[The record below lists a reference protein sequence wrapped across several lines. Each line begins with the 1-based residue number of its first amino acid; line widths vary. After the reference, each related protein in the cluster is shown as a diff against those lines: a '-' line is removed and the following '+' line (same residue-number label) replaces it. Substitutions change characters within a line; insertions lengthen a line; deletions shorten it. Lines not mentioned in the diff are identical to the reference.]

1 MEKKA
6 KIGWLYVI
14 AALFVAV
21 GLFFVVKKNTYLF
34 FALPVVLG
42 VLLLYIFSLDK
53 VLLLTAFTV
62 PLSIN
67 LKALEA
73 DLAIS
78 LPAEPLLIGVL
89 VLFIAK
95 MLYDGRYDKRMAR
108 HPIAIVIYIMFTWML
123 VTTITSE
130 MPVVSI
136 KFMVSRLWFIVPSFF
151 LCAILFKNPKN
162 IHWFIWLYIA
172 ALCIVCV
179 YTIIH
184 HAQFGFDGDSA
195 HWVMTPFY
203 NDHTAYGA
211 ALAIYLILALAYV
224 FLPGIKTSTRLIII
238 GVIALLSVALMLSN
252 CRAAWL
258 SVIASLAMLICVLL
272 RIKFRWI
279 ATVVVV
285 LVGLFFAFQNQ
296 IIDALEKNNQDASG
310 DLVENIQ
317 SITNISTDASNL
329 ERINRW
335 QSAFRLFN
343 DRPVF
348 GWGPGTYQFVYAPY
362 QMSKEKT
369 IISTNAGDGGNAHSE
384 YIGPLAEQ
392 GFMGTILV
400 LALVITVVYTG
411 LKAYHK
417 AKNKKAKVLALGT
430 TLAFF
435 GYFVHGFLNNFLDT
449 DKLAVPVWSCAALIA
464 VIDLYYSNQ
473 ESFGEITENQPTR
486 PQISDSSKE

>member
-1 MEKKA
+1 VEKRA
-6 KIGWLYVI
+6 KIAWLYVV
-14 AALFVAV
+14 AALFLAV
-21 GLFFVVKKNTYLF
+21 GLFLVVKKNTYLF

-73 DLAIS
+73 GLAIS
-78 LPAEPLLIGVL
+78 LPAEPLLIGIM
-89 VLFIAK
+89 VLFFAK
-95 MLYDGRYDKRMAR
+95 MLYDGKYDKRISH
-108 HPIAIVIYIMFTWML
+108 HPIAIVIYCMFAWML

-130 MPVVSI
+130 MPVVSL
-136 KFMVSRLWFIVPSFF
+136 KFILSRLWFVVPAFF
-151 LCAILFKNPKN
+151 LCAILFKKPKN

-211 ALAIYLILALAYV
+211 ALAIYLILALTYV
-224 FLPGIKTSTRLIII
+224 FLPGIKTSRRLIII
-238 GVIALLSVALMLSN
+238 GVVALLSVALVFSN

-258 SVIASLAMLICVLL
+258 SVIAALAVLICVLL
-272 RIKFRWI
+272 KIKFRWI

-285 LVGLFFAFQNQ
+285 LVGLFLAFQNQ

-310 DLVENIQ
+310 DLVENVQ

-343 DRPVF
+343 ERPVF

-384 YIGPLAEQ
+384 YFGPLAEQ
-392 GFMGTILV
+392 GIVGSILV
-400 LALVITVVYTG
+400 LILVIVTVYHG
-411 LKAYHK
+411 MKAYK
-417 AKNKKAKVLALGT
+417 RCKNRQAKTLVLGA
-430 TLAFF
+430 TLAFIS
-435 GYFVHGFLNNFLDT
+435 YFVHGLLNNFMDT
-449 DKLAVPVWSCAALIA
+449 DKLAVPVWSLAALIA
-464 VIDLYYSNQ
+464 AIDVYYA
-473 ESFGEITENQPTR
+473 
-486 PQISDSSKE
+486 DKETFDEVKE

>member
-6 KIGWLYVI
+6 KIAWLYLI

-21 GLFFVVKKNTYLF
+21 SLFLVVKKNTYFF

-62 PLSIN
+62 PLSVN
-67 LKALEA
+67 LKAMDA
-73 DLAIS
+73 GLAIS
-78 LPAEPLLIGVL
+78 LPAEPLLMGIM

-95 MLYDGRYDKRMAR
+95 MLYDGQYDRRISR
-108 HPIAIVIYIMFTWML
+108 HPIAIVVYCMFAWML

-130 MPVVSI
+130 MPVVSL
-136 KFMVSRLWFIVPSFF
+136 KFLVSRLWFVIPAFF
-151 LCAILFKNPKN
+151 LCAMLFKNPKN
-162 IHWFIWLYIA
+162 IHRFVWFYIA

-184 HAQFGFDGDSA
+184 HAQYGFDGDSA

-211 ALAIYLILALAYV
+211 ALAIYLIMALTYA
-224 FLPGIKTSTRLIII
+224 FLPNIKRGRKLLIICVVI
-238 GVIALLSVALMLSN
+238 LLSIALTLSN

-258 SVIASLAMLICVLL
+258 SMIASLGVLICVLL
-272 RIKFRWI
+272 RIKFSWI
-279 ATVVVV
+279 AATAVI
-285 LVGLFFAFQNQ
+285 LVGLFLAFQNQ

-343 DRPVF
+343 ERPVF

-384 YIGPLAEQ
+384 YFGPLAEQ
-392 GFMGTILV
+392 GLV
-400 LALVITVVYTG
+400 GSLLVVVLVVVTVYCGIKTY
-411 LKAYHK
+411 LRC
-417 AKNKKAKVLALGT
+417 KNKTAKLLALGA

-435 GYFVHGFLNNFLDT
+435 GYFIHGFLNNFLDT
-449 DKLAVPVWSCAALIA
+449 DKLAIPVWSLAALIA
-464 VIDLYYSNQ
+464 AIDVFYADKEDFNS
-473 ESFGEITENQPTR
+473 G
-486 PQISDSSKE
+486 ISK

>member
-1 MEKKA
+1 MEKRA
-6 KIGWLYVI
+6 KIAWLYVVS
-14 AALFVAV
+14 ALFLAV
-21 GLFFVVKKNTYLF
+21 GLFLVVKKNTYLF
-34 FALPVVLG
+34 FALPVVMG

-73 DLAIS
+73 GLAIS
-78 LPAEPLLIGVL
+78 LPAEPLLIGIM
-89 VLFIAK
+89 VLFFAK
-95 MLYDGRYDKRMAR
+95 MLYDGKYDKRISH
-108 HPIAIVIYIMFTWML
+108 HPITIVIYCMFAWML

-130 MPVVSI
+130 MPVVSL
-136 KFMVSRLWFIVPSFF
+136 KFILSRLWFVVPAFF
-151 LCAILFKNPKN
+151 LCAILFKKPKN

-211 ALAIYLILALAYV
+211 ALAIYLILALTYV
-224 FLPGIKTSTRLIII
+224 FLPGIKTSRRLIII
-238 GVIALLSVALMLSN
+238 GVVALLSVALVFSN

-258 SVIASLAMLICVLL
+258 SVIAALAVLICVLL
-272 RIKFRWI
+272 KIKFRWI

-285 LVGLFFAFQNQ
+285 LVGLFLAFQNQ

-310 DLVENIQ
+310 DLVENVQ

-343 DRPVF
+343 ERPVF

-384 YIGPLAEQ
+384 YFGPLAEQ
-392 GFMGTILV
+392 GIVGSILV
-400 LALVITVVYTG
+400 LILVIVTVYHG
-411 LKAYHK
+411 MKAYK
-417 AKNKKAKVLALGT
+417 RCKNRQAKTLVLGA
-430 TLAFF
+430 TLAFIS
-435 GYFVHGFLNNFLDT
+435 YFVHGLLNNFMDT
-449 DKLAVPVWSCAALIA
+449 DKLAVPVWSLAALIA
-464 VIDLYYSNQ
+464 AIDVYYA
-473 ESFGEITENQPTR
+473 
-486 PQISDSSKE
+486 DKETFDEVKE

>member
-1 MEKKA
+1 MEKRA
-6 KIGWLYVI
+6 KIAWLYVI
-14 AALFVAV
+14 AALFIAV

-42 VLLLYIFSLDK
+42 VMLLYIFSLDK
-53 VLLLTAFTV
+53 VLLLTSFCV
-62 PLSIN
+62 PLSVN
-67 LKALEA
+67 LKALETG
-73 DLAIS
+73 LAIS
-78 LPAEPLLIGVL
+78 LPAEPLLMGIM

-95 MLYDGRYDKRMAR
+95 MLYDGHYDRR
-108 HPIAIVIYIMFTWML
+108 ISQHPIAVVIYCMFAWML

-130 MPVVSI
+130 MPIVSL
-136 KFMVSRLWFIVPSFF
+136 KFMLSRLWFIIPAFF
-151 LCAILFKNPKN
+151 LCAILFKDPKN
-162 IHWFIWLYIA
+162 IQWFIWLYIA

-211 ALAIYLILALAYV
+211 ALAIYLIMALTYA
-224 FLPGIKTSTRLIII
+224 FIPGIKTSRKLVII
-238 GVIALLSVALMLSN
+238 GVVILLSVALTLSN

-258 SVIASLAMLICVLL
+258 SIIASLGVLFCVLL

-279 ATVVVV
+279 AAAMII
-285 LVGLFFAFQNQ
+285 LVGLFLTFQNQ
-296 IIDALEKNNQDASG
+296 IIDTLEKNNQDASG

-343 DRPVF
+343 ERPVF

-384 YIGPLAEQ
+384 YFGPLAEQ
-392 GFMGTILV
+392 GLV
-400 LALVITVVYTG
+400 GSLLVMMLVVVTVYCGIKT
-411 LKAYHK
+411 YSRC
-417 AKNKKAKVLALGT
+417 KNKKAKVLVLGA

-435 GYFVHGFLNNFLDT
+435 SYFIHGFLNNFLDT
-449 DKLAVPVWSCAALIA
+449 DKLAVPVWSLAALIA
-464 VIDLYYSNQ
+464 AIDVYYA
-473 ESFGEITENQPTR
+473 
-486 PQISDSSKE
+486 DKEEMKIIED

>member
-1 MEKKA
+1 M
-6 KIGWLYVI
+6 
-14 AALFVAV
+14 AV
-21 GLFFVVKKNTYLF
+21 GLFLVVKKNTYLF

-73 DLAIS
+73 GLAIS
-78 LPAEPLLIGVL
+78 LPAEPLLIGIM
-89 VLFIAK
+89 VLFFAK
-95 MLYDGRYDKRMAR
+95 MLYDGKYDKRISH
-108 HPIAIVIYIMFTWML
+108 HPIAIVIYCMFAWML

-130 MPVVSI
+130 MPVVSL
-136 KFMVSRLWFIVPSFF
+136 KFILSRLWFVVPAFF
-151 LCAILFKNPKN
+151 LCAILFKKPKN

-211 ALAIYLILALAYV
+211 ALAIYLILALTYV
-224 FLPGIKTSTRLIII
+224 FLPGIKTSRRLIII
-238 GVIALLSVALMLSN
+238 GVVALLSVALVFSN

-258 SVIASLAMLICVLL
+258 SVIAALAVLICVLL
-272 RIKFRWI
+272 KIKFRWI
-279 ATVVVV
+279 ATVMVV
-285 LVGLFFAFQNQ
+285 LVGLFLAFQNQ

-343 DRPVF
+343 ERPVF

-384 YIGPLAEQ
+384 YFGPLAEQ
-392 GFMGTILV
+392 GIVGSILV
-400 LALVITVVYTG
+400 LILVIVTVYHG
-411 LKAYHK
+411 MKAYK
-417 AKNKKAKVLALGT
+417 RCKNRQAKTLVLGA
-430 TLAFF
+430 TLAFIS
-435 GYFVHGFLNNFLDT
+435 YFVHGLLNNFMDT
-449 DKLAVPVWSCAALIA
+449 DKLAVPVWSLAALIA
-464 VIDLYYSNQ
+464 AIDVYYA
-473 ESFGEITENQPTR
+473 
-486 PQISDSSKE
+486 DKETFDEVKE

>member
-6 KIGWLYVI
+6 KIAWLYII

-21 GLFFVVKKNTYLF
+21 GMFLVVKKNTYLF

-62 PLSIN
+62 PLSVN

-73 DLAIS
+73 GLAIS
-78 LPAEPLLIGVL
+78 LPAEPLLMGIL
-89 VLFIAK
+89 VLFVAK
-95 MLYDGRYDKRMAR
+95 MLYDGKFDRRISR
-108 HPIAIVIYIMFTWML
+108 HPIAIVIYCMFAWML

-136 KFMVSRLWFIVPSFF
+136 KFMLSRLWFVVPAFF
-151 LCAILFKNPKN
+151 LCTILFKDPKN
-162 IHWFIWLYIA
+162 IHKFIWLYIA

-211 ALAIYLILALAYV
+211 ALAIYLILALTYV
-224 FLPGIKTSTRLIII
+224 FLPGMKKGRKFIII
-238 GVIALLSVALMLSN
+238 GVVLLLGVALMLSN

-258 SVIASLAMLICVLL
+258 SVIAALAVLICVLL
-272 RIKFRWI
+272 KIKFRWI

-296 IIDALEKNNQDASG
+296 IIDALEKNDQDASG
-310 DLVENIQ
+310 DLVENVQ

-335 QSAFRLFN
+335 QSAFRLFSE
-343 DRPVF
+343 RPVF

-384 YIGPLAEQ
+384 YFGPLAEQ
-392 GFMGTILV
+392 GILGSLLV
-400 LALVITVVYTG
+400 LTLVIVTVYCG
-411 LKAYHK
+411 LRTYKRC
-417 AKNKKAKVLALGT
+417 KNRQVKTLVLGA
-430 TLAFF
+430 TLAFIS
-435 GYFVHGFLNNFLDT
+435 YFVHGFLNNFMDT
-449 DKLAVPVWSCAALIA
+449 DKLAIPVWSLAALIA
-464 VIDLYYSNQ
+464 AIDVYYA
-473 ESFGEITENQPTR
+473 
-486 PQISDSSKE
+486 DKEAFEEVKE

>member
-6 KIGWLYVI
+6 KIAWLYVI

-21 GLFFVVKKNTYLF
+21 GLFLVVKKNTYLF

-62 PLSIN
+62 PLSVN

-73 DLAIS
+73 GLAIS
-78 LPAEPLLIGVL
+78 LPAEPLLMGIL
-89 VLFIAK
+89 VLFVAK
-95 MLYDGRYDKRMAR
+95 MLYDGKFDRRIAR
-108 HPIAIVIYIMFTWML
+108 HPIAIVIYCMFAWML

-136 KFMVSRLWFIVPSFF
+136 KFMLSRLWFVIPAFF
-151 LCAILFKNPKN
+151 LCTILFKNPKN
-162 IHWFIWLYIA
+162 IHKFIWLYIA

-224 FLPGIKTSTRLIII
+224 FLPGVKRSRRLIII
-238 GVIALLSVALMLSN
+238 GVVVLLGVALILSN

-258 SVIASLAMLICVLL
+258 SIIAALAVLICVLL
-272 RIKFRWI
+272 KIKFRWV
-279 ATVVVV
+279 ATMVMI

-343 DRPVF
+343 ERPIF

-384 YIGPLAEQ
+384 YFGPLAEQ
-392 GFMGTILV
+392 GIVGSLLVVILV
-400 LALVITVVYTG
+400 VVTIYCG
-411 LKAYHK
+411 LKTYSRC
-417 AKNKKAKVLALGT
+417 KNKKAKILVLGA

-435 GYFVHGFLNNFLDT
+435 SYFIHGFLNNFMDT
-449 DKLAVPVWSCAALIA
+449 DKLAIPVWSIAALIA
-464 VIDLYYSNQ
+464 AVDVFYADKEQ
-473 ESFGEITENQPTR
+473 FEEI
-486 PQISDSSKE
+486 KE

>member
-1 MEKKA
+1 MEKRA
-6 KIGWLYVI
+6 KIAWLYII
-14 AALFVAV
+14 AALFVAL
-21 GLFFVVKKNTYLF
+21 GLFLVVKKNTYLF

-53 VLLLTAFTV
+53 VLLFTAFSV

-73 DLAIS
+73 GLAIS
-78 LPAEPLLIGVL
+78 LPAEPLLMGIL
-89 VLFIAK
+89 VLFLAK
-95 MLYDGRYDKRMAR
+95 MLYDGKYDKRISH
-108 HPIAIVIYIMFTWML
+108 HPISIVIYCMFAWML

-130 MPVVSI
+130 MPVVSL
-136 KFMVSRLWFIVPSFF
+136 KFLVSRLWFVVPAFF
-151 LCAILFKNPKN
+151 LCAILFKKPRN
-162 IHWFIWLYIA
+162 IDLFIWLYIA
-172 ALCIVCV
+172 SLCIVCV

-211 ALAIYLILALAYV
+211 ALAIYLILALTYV
-224 FLPGIKTSTRLIII
+224 FIPGITKGKRLIII
-238 GVIALLSVALMLSN
+238 AVVALLSLALTLSN

-258 SVIASLAMLICVLL
+258 SIIASLAVLICVLL

-279 ATVVVV
+279 ATTLVI
-285 LVGLFFAFQNQ
+285 LVGLFLAFQNQ
-296 IIDALEKNNQDASG
+296 IIDAMEKNNQDASG

-335 QSAFRLFN
+335 QSAFRLFGE
-343 DRPVF
+343 RPVF
-348 GWGPGTYQFVYAPY
+348 GWGPGTYQFVYAPF

-384 YIGPLAEQ
+384 YFGPLAEQ
-392 GFMGTILV
+392 GLVGSLLV
-400 LALVITVVYTG
+400 LALVVVTVTCG
-411 LKAYHK
+411 LKTYLRCKNRK
-417 AKNKKAKVLALGT
+417 AKILVLGA

-435 GYFVHGFLNNFLDT
+435 GYFIHGFLNNFLDT
-449 DKLAVPVWSCAALIA
+449 DKLAIPVWSLAALIA
-464 VIDLYYSNQ
+464 AIDVYYA
-473 ESFGEITENQPTR
+473 
-486 PQISDSSKE
+486 DKEEFVEEEQQ

>member
-1 MEKKA
+1 M
-6 KIGWLYVI
+6 
-14 AALFVAV
+14 AV
-21 GLFFVVKKNTYLF
+21 GLFLVVKKNTYLF

-73 DLAIS
+73 GLAIS
-78 LPAEPLLIGVL
+78 LPAEPLLIGIM
-89 VLFIAK
+89 VLFFAK
-95 MLYDGRYDKRMAR
+95 MLYDGKYDKRISH
-108 HPIAIVIYIMFTWML
+108 HPIAIVIYCMFAWML

-130 MPVVSI
+130 MPVVSL
-136 KFMVSRLWFIVPSFF
+136 KFILSRLWFVVPAFF
-151 LCAILFKNPKN
+151 LCAILFKKPKN

-211 ALAIYLILALAYV
+211 ALAIYLILALTYV
-224 FLPGIKTSTRLIII
+224 FLPGIKTSRRLIII
-238 GVIALLSVALMLSN
+238 GVVALLSVALVFSN

-258 SVIASLAMLICVLL
+258 SVIAALAVLICVLL
-272 RIKFRWI
+272 KIKFRWI

-285 LVGLFFAFQNQ
+285 LVGLFLAFQNQ
-296 IIDALEKNNQDASG
+296 IIDTLEKNNQDASG

-343 DRPVF
+343 ERPVF

-384 YIGPLAEQ
+384 YFGPLAEQ
-392 GFMGTILV
+392 GIVGSILV
-400 LALVITVVYTG
+400 LILVIVTVYHG
-411 LKAYHK
+411 MNAYK
-417 AKNKKAKVLALGT
+417 RCKNRQAKTLVLGA
-430 TLAFF
+430 TLAFIS
-435 GYFVHGFLNNFLDT
+435 YFVHGLLNNFMDT
-449 DKLAVPVWSCAALIA
+449 DKLAVPVWSLAALIA
-464 VIDLYYSNQ
+464 AIDVYYA
-473 ESFGEITENQPTR
+473 
-486 PQISDSSKE
+486 DKETFDEVKE

>member
-1 MEKKA
+1 VEKRA
-6 KIGWLYVI
+6 KIAWLYLI
-14 AALFVAV
+14 AALFIAV
-21 GLFFVVKKNTYLF
+21 GLFLVVKKNTYLF

-53 VLLLTAFTV
+53 VLLFTAFTI

-67 LKALEA
+67 LKALDA
-73 DLAIS
+73 GLAIS
-78 LPAEPLLIGVL
+78 LPAEPLLMGIL
-89 VLFIAK
+89 VLFLAK
-95 MLYDGRYDKRMAR
+95 MLYDGKFDKRISH
-108 HPIAIVIYIMFTWML
+108 HPIAIVIYCMFAWML

-130 MPVVSI
+130 MPVVSL
-136 KFMVSRLWFIVPSFF
+136 KFLVSRLWFVVPAFF
-151 LCAILFKNPKN
+151 LCTVLFKKPKN
-162 IHWFIWLYIA
+162 IDLFIWLYIA
-172 ALCIVCV
+172 SLCIVCV

-211 ALAIYLILALAYV
+211 ALAIYLILALTYV
-224 FLPGIKTSTRLIII
+224 FIPGISKGRRSLVI
-238 GVIALLSVALMLSN
+238 GVVALLSLALTLSN

-258 SVIASLAMLICVLL
+258 SMIASLGVLACVLL
-272 RIKFRWI
+272 KIKFRWV
-279 ATVVVV
+279 ATAVII
-285 LVGLFFAFQNQ
+285 LVGLFLTFQNQ
-296 IIDALEKNNQDASG
+296 IIDTLEKNNQDASG

-343 DRPVF
+343 ERPVF
-348 GWGPGTYQFVYAPY
+348 GWGPGTYQFVYAPF

-384 YIGPLAEQ
+384 YFGPLAEQ
-392 GFMGTILV
+392 GLVGSLLV
-400 LALVITVVYTG
+400 LSLVVVTVTCG
-411 LKAYHK
+411 LKTYSRC
-417 AKNKKAKVLALGT
+417 KNKKAKVLVLGA

-435 GYFVHGFLNNFLDT
+435 GYFIHGFLNNFLDT
-449 DKLAVPVWSCAALIA
+449 DKLAIPVWSLAALIA
-464 VIDLYYSNQ
+464 AIDVYYA
-473 ESFGEITENQPTR
+473 
-486 PQISDSSKE
+486 DKEEFEEEA

>member
-1 MEKKA
+1 MEKRA
-6 KIGWLYVI
+6 KIAWLYVI
-14 AALFVAV
+14 AAIFVAV

-34 FALPVVLG
+34 FGLPVVLG

-62 PLSIN
+62 PLSVN
-67 LKALEA
+67 LKALESG
-73 DLAIS
+73 LAIS
-78 LPAEPLLIGVL
+78 LPAEPLLMGIL

-95 MLYDGRYDKRMAR
+95 LLYDGQYDRRISR
-108 HPIAIVIYIMFTWML
+108 HPIAIVIYCMFAWMA

-130 MPVVSI
+130 MPVVSL
-136 KFMVSRLWFIVPSFF
+136 KFMLSRLWFVVPSFY
-151 LCAILFKNPKN
+151 LCAILFKDPKN
-162 IHWFIWLYIA
+162 IHRFIWLYIA
-172 ALCIVCV
+172 SLCIVCV

-211 ALAIYLILALAYV
+211 ALAIYLILALTYV
-224 FLPGIKTSTRLIII
+224 FLPGILRRNRFIVI
-238 GVIALLSVALMLSN
+238 GVVILLSVALMLSN
-252 CRAAWL
+252 CRAAWV
-258 SVIASLAMLICVLL
+258 SMIAAIGVLACVLL
-272 RIKFRWI
+272 KIKFRWI
-279 ATVVVV
+279 AAAFILV
-285 LVGLFFAFQNQ
+285 VGLFLAFQNQ

-335 QSAFRLFN
+335 QSAFRLFRE
-343 DRPVF
+343 RPVF

-384 YIGPLAEQ
+384 YFGPLAEQ
-392 GFMGTILV
+392 GFVGSLLV
-400 LALVITVVYTG
+400 VVLVVVTVYCG
-411 LKAYHK
+411 LTTYKRC
-417 AKNKKAKVLALGT
+417 KNKKAKVLVLGA
-430 TLAFF
+430 TLAFIS
-435 GYFVHGFLNNFLDT
+435 YFVHGFLNNFLDT
-449 DKLAVPVWSCAALIA
+449 DKLAIPVWSLAALIA
-464 VIDLYYSNQ
+464 TIDVYYADKV
-473 ESFGEITENQPTR
+473 E
-486 PQISDSSKE
+486 

>member
-1 MEKKA
+1 MEKRA
-6 KIGWLYVI
+6 KIAWLYII
-14 AALFVAV
+14 AALFIAV
-21 GLFFVVKKNTYLF
+21 GLFLVVKKNTYLF

-53 VLLLTAFTV
+53 VLLFTAFTV

-67 LKALEA
+67 LKALDA
-73 DLAIS
+73 GLAIS
-78 LPAEPLLIGVL
+78 LPAEPLLMGIL

-95 MLYDGRYDKRMAR
+95 MLYDGKFDKRISH
-108 HPIAIVIYIMFTWML
+108 HPIALVIYCMFAWML

-136 KFMVSRLWFIVPSFF
+136 KFLVSRLWFVVPAFF
-151 LCAILFKNPKN
+151 LCTVLFKKPKN
-162 IHWFIWLYIA
+162 IDLFIWLYIA
-172 ALCIVCV
+172 SLCIVCV

-211 ALAIYLILALAYV
+211 ALAIYLILALTYV
-224 FLPGIKTSTRLIII
+224 FIPGISKGKRFLII
-238 GVIALLSVALMLSN
+238 GVVALLSLALTLSN
-252 CRAAWL
+252 CRAAWV
-258 SVIASLAMLICVLL
+258 SMIASLGVLVCVLL
-272 RIKFRWI
+272 KIKFRWV
-279 ATVVVV
+279 AAAVVI
-285 LVGLFFAFQNQ
+285 LVGLFLAFQNQ

-343 DRPVF
+343 ERPVF
-348 GWGPGTYQFVYAPY
+348 GWGPGTYQFVYAPF

-384 YIGPLAEQ
+384 YFGPLAEQ
-392 GFMGTILV
+392 GLVGSLLV
-400 LALVITVVYTG
+400 LTLVVVTVTCG
-411 LKAYHK
+411 LKTYSHC
-417 AKNKKAKVLALGT
+417 KNKKAKVLVLGA

-435 GYFVHGFLNNFLDT
+435 GYFIHGFLNNFLDT
-449 DKLAVPVWSCAALIA
+449 DKLAVPVWSLAALIA
-464 VIDLYYSNQ
+464 VIDVYYA
-473 ESFGEITENQPTR
+473 
-486 PQISDSSKE
+486 DKEEFEEVE

>member
-1 MEKKA
+1 MEKRA
-6 KIGWLYVI
+6 KIAWLYVI
-14 AALFVAV
+14 AALFIAV

-42 VLLLYIFSLDK
+42 VMLLYIFSLDK
-53 VLLLTAFTV
+53 VLLLTSFCV
-62 PLSIN
+62 PLSVN
-67 LKALEA
+67 LKALETG
-73 DLAIS
+73 LAIS
-78 LPAEPLLIGVL
+78 LPAEPLLMGIM

-95 MLYDGRYDKRMAR
+95 MLYDGHYDRR
-108 HPIAIVIYIMFTWML
+108 ISQHPIAVVIYCMFAWML

-130 MPVVSI
+130 MPIVSL
-136 KFMVSRLWFIVPSFF
+136 KFMLSRLWFIIPAFF
-151 LCAILFKNPKN
+151 LCAILFKDPKN

-211 ALAIYLILALAYV
+211 ALAIYLIMALTYA
-224 FLPGIKTSTRLIII
+224 FIPDIKTSRKLVII
-238 GVIALLSVALMLSN
+238 GVVILLSVALTLSN

-258 SVIASLAMLICVLL
+258 SIIASLGVLFCVLL

-279 ATVVVV
+279 AAAMII
-285 LVGLFFAFQNQ
+285 LVGLFLTFQNQ
-296 IIDALEKNNQDASG
+296 IIDTLEKNNQDASG

-343 DRPVF
+343 ERPVF

-384 YIGPLAEQ
+384 YFGPLAEQ
-392 GFMGTILV
+392 GLV
-400 LALVITVVYTG
+400 GSLLVVMLVVVTVYCGIKT
-411 LKAYHK
+411 YSRC
-417 AKNKKAKVLALGT
+417 KNKKAKVLVLGA

-435 GYFVHGFLNNFLDT
+435 SYFIHGFLNNFLDT
-449 DKLAVPVWSCAALIA
+449 DKLAVPVWSLAALIA
-464 VIDLYYSNQ
+464 AIDVYYA
-473 ESFGEITENQPTR
+473 
-486 PQISDSSKE
+486 DKEEMKIIED

>member
-1 MEKKA
+1 MEKRA
-6 KIGWLYVI
+6 KIAWLYLI
-14 AALFVAV
+14 AALFIAV
-21 GLFFVVKKNTYLF
+21 GLFLVVKKNNYFF

-53 VLLLTAFTV
+53 VLLFTAFTV

-67 LKALEA
+67 LKALDA
-73 DLAIS
+73 GLAIS
-78 LPAEPLLIGVL
+78 LPAEPLLMGIL
-89 VLFIAK
+89 VLFLAK
-95 MLYDGRYDKRMAR
+95 MLYDGKFDRRISH
-108 HPIAIVIYIMFTWML
+108 HPIAIVIYCMFAWML

-130 MPVVSI
+130 MPVVSL
-136 KFMVSRLWFIVPSFF
+136 KFMVSRLWFVVPAFF
-151 LCAILFKNPKN
+151 LCTVLFKKPKN
-162 IHWFIWLYIA
+162 IDLFIWLYIA
-172 ALCIVCV
+172 SLCIVCV

-211 ALAIYLILALAYV
+211 ALAIYLILALTYV
-224 FLPGIKTSTRLIII
+224 FIPGISKGRRFLVI
-238 GVIALLSVALMLSN
+238 GVVALLSLALTLSN

-258 SVIASLAMLICVLL
+258 SMIASLGVLVCVLL
-272 RIKFRWI
+272 KIKFRWVAAAVI
-279 ATVVVV
+279 V
-285 LVGLFFAFQNQ
+285 LVGLFLTFQNQ
-296 IIDALEKNNQDASG
+296 IIDTLEKNNQDASG

-343 DRPVF
+343 ERPVF
-348 GWGPGTYQFVYAPY
+348 GWGPGTYQFVYAPF

-384 YIGPLAEQ
+384 YFGPLAEQ
-392 GFMGTILV
+392 GLVGSLLV
-400 LALVITVVYTG
+400 LTLVVVTVTCG
-411 LKAYHK
+411 LKTYSRC
-417 AKNKKAKVLALGT
+417 KNKKAKVLVLGA

-435 GYFVHGFLNNFLDT
+435 GYFIHGFLNNFLDT
-449 DKLAVPVWSCAALIA
+449 DKLAVPVWSLAALIA
-464 VIDLYYSNQ
+464 AIDVYYA
-473 ESFGEITENQPTR
+473 
-486 PQISDSSKE
+486 DKEEFEEVE

>member
-1 MEKKA
+1 VEKRA
-6 KIGWLYVI
+6 KIAWLYVV
-14 AALFVAV
+14 AALFLAV
-21 GLFFVVKKNTYLF
+21 GLFLVVKKNTYLF

-73 DLAIS
+73 GLAIS
-78 LPAEPLLIGVL
+78 LPAEPLLIGIM
-89 VLFIAK
+89 VLFFAK
-95 MLYDGRYDKRMAR
+95 MLYDGKYDKRISH
-108 HPIAIVIYIMFTWML
+108 HPIAIVIYCMFAWML

-130 MPVVSI
+130 MPVVSL
-136 KFMVSRLWFIVPSFF
+136 KFILSRLWFVVPAFF
-151 LCAILFKNPKN
+151 LCAILFKKPKN

-211 ALAIYLILALAYV
+211 ALAIYLILALTYV
-224 FLPGIKTSTRLIII
+224 FLPGIKTSRRLIII
-238 GVIALLSVALMLSN
+238 GVVALLSVALIFSN

-258 SVIASLAMLICVLL
+258 SVIAALAVLICVLL
-272 RIKFRWI
+272 KIKFRWI

-285 LVGLFFAFQNQ
+285 LVGLFLAFQNQ

-310 DLVENIQ
+310 DLVENVQ

-343 DRPVF
+343 ERPVF

-384 YIGPLAEQ
+384 YFGPLAEQ
-392 GFMGTILV
+392 GIVGSILV
-400 LALVITVVYTG
+400 LILVIVTVYHG
-411 LKAYHK
+411 MKAYK
-417 AKNKKAKVLALGT
+417 RCKNRQAKTLVLGA
-430 TLAFF
+430 TLAFIS
-435 GYFVHGFLNNFLDT
+435 YFVHGLLNNFMDT
-449 DKLAVPVWSCAALIA
+449 DKLAVPVWSLAALIA
-464 VIDLYYSNQ
+464 AIDVYYA
-473 ESFGEITENQPTR
+473 
-486 PQISDSSKE
+486 DKETFDEVKE

>member
-1 MEKKA
+1 MENRA
-6 KIGWLYVI
+6 KIAWLYVI

-21 GLFFVVKKNTYLF
+21 GLFFVVKMNTYLF

-53 VLLLTAFTV
+53 VLLLTAFSV
-62 PLSIN
+62 PLSVN
-67 LKALEA
+67 LKAMEA
-73 DLAIS
+73 GLAIS
-78 LPAEPLLIGVL
+78 LPAEPLLMGIM
-89 VLFIAK
+89 VLFLAK
-95 MLYDGRYDKRMAR
+95 MLYDGQYDRR
-108 HPIAIVIYIMFTWML
+108 ISHHPIAIVIYCMFAWMA

-130 MPVVSI
+130 MPVVSL
-136 KFMVSRLWFIVPSFF
+136 KFMLSRLWFVIPSFF
-151 LCAILFKNPKN
+151 LCAILFKDPKN
-162 IHWFIWLYIA
+162 IHRFIWLYMTG
-172 ALCIVCV
+172 LCIVCV

-211 ALAIYLILALAYV
+211 ALAIYLILALTYV
-224 FLPGIKTSTRLIII
+224 FLPGVRKRNRLIII
-238 GVIALLSVALMLSN
+238 GVVVLLSVALMLSN
-252 CRAAWL
+252 CRAAW
-258 SVIASLAMLICVLL
+258 VSLVAAMGVLVCVLL
-272 RIKFRWI
+272 KIKFRWV
-279 ATVVVV
+279 ATIIVVM
-285 LVGLFFAFQNQ
+285 VGLFFAFQNQ

-343 DRPVF
+343 ERPVF

-384 YIGPLAEQ
+384 YFGPLAEQ
-392 GFMGTILV
+392 GLV
-400 LALVITVVYTG
+400 GSLLVVVLVVVTVYCG
-411 LKAYHK
+411 LTTYKRC
-417 AKNKKAKVLALGT
+417 KNKKVKVLVLGA
-430 TLAFF
+430 TLAFIS
-435 GYFVHGFLNNFLDT
+435 YFVHGFLNNFMDT
-449 DKLAVPVWSCAALIA
+449 DKLAVPVWSLAALIA
-464 VIDLYYSNQ
+464 AIDVFYA
-473 ESFGEITENQPTR
+473 
-486 PQISDSSKE
+486 DKETFEEVK

>member
-1 MEKKA
+1 MEKRA
-6 KIGWLYVI
+6 KIAWLYLI
-14 AALFVAV
+14 AALFIAV
-21 GLFFVVKKNTYLF
+21 GLFLVVKKNNYFF

-53 VLLLTAFTV
+53 VLLFTAFTV

-67 LKALEA
+67 LKALDA
-73 DLAIS
+73 GLAIS
-78 LPAEPLLIGVL
+78 LPAEPLLMGIL
-89 VLFIAK
+89 VLFLAK
-95 MLYDGRYDKRMAR
+95 MLYDGKFDKRISH
-108 HPIAIVIYIMFTWML
+108 HPIAIVIYCMFAWML

-130 MPVVSI
+130 MPVVSL
-136 KFMVSRLWFIVPSFF
+136 KFMVSRLWFVVPAFF
-151 LCAILFKNPKN
+151 LCTVLFKKPKN
-162 IHWFIWLYIA
+162 IDLFIWLYIA
-172 ALCIVCV
+172 SLCIVCV

-211 ALAIYLILALAYV
+211 ALAIYLILALTYV
-224 FLPGIKTSTRLIII
+224 FIPGISKGRRFLVI
-238 GVIALLSVALMLSN
+238 GVVALLSLALTLSN

-258 SVIASLAMLICVLL
+258 SMIASLGVLVCVLL
-272 RIKFRWI
+272 KIKFRWVAAAVI
-279 ATVVVV
+279 I
-285 LVGLFFAFQNQ
+285 LVGLFLTFQNQ
-296 IIDALEKNNQDASG
+296 IIDTLEKNNQDASG

-343 DRPVF
+343 ERPVF
-348 GWGPGTYQFVYAPY
+348 GWGPGTYQFVYAPF

-384 YIGPLAEQ
+384 YFGPLAEQ
-392 GFMGTILV
+392 GLVGSLLV
-400 LALVITVVYTG
+400 LTLVVVTVTCG
-411 LKAYHK
+411 LKTYSRC
-417 AKNKKAKVLALGT
+417 KNKKAKVLVLGA

-435 GYFVHGFLNNFLDT
+435 GYFIHGFLNNFLDT
-449 DKLAVPVWSCAALIA
+449 DKLAVPVWSLAALIA
-464 VIDLYYSNQ
+464 TIDVYYA
-473 ESFGEITENQPTR
+473 
-486 PQISDSSKE
+486 DKEEFEEVE

>member
-1 MEKKA
+1 MEKRA
-6 KIGWLYVI
+6 KIAWLYVV
-14 AALFVAV
+14 AALFLAV
-21 GLFFVVKKNTYLF
+21 GLFLVVKKNTYLF

-73 DLAIS
+73 GLAIS
-78 LPAEPLLIGVL
+78 LPAEPLLIGIM
-89 VLFIAK
+89 VLFFAK
-95 MLYDGRYDKRMAR
+95 MLYDGKYDKRISH
-108 HPIAIVIYIMFTWML
+108 HPIAIVIYCMFAWML

-130 MPVVSI
+130 MPVVSL
-136 KFMVSRLWFIVPSFF
+136 KFILSRLWFVIPAFF
-151 LCAILFKNPKN
+151 LCAILFKKPKN

-211 ALAIYLILALAYV
+211 ALAIYLILALTYV
-224 FLPGIKTSTRLIII
+224 FLPGIKTSRRLIII
-238 GVIALLSVALMLSN
+238 GVVALLSVALVFSN

-258 SVIASLAMLICVLL
+258 SVIAALAVLICVLL
-272 RIKFRWI
+272 KIKFRWI

-285 LVGLFFAFQNQ
+285 LVGLFLAFQNQ

-310 DLVENIQ
+310 DLVENVQ

-343 DRPVF
+343 ERPVF

-384 YIGPLAEQ
+384 YFGPLAEQ
-392 GFMGTILV
+392 GIVGSILV
-400 LALVITVVYTG
+400 LILVIVTVYHG
-411 LKAYHK
+411 MKAYK
-417 AKNKKAKVLALGT
+417 RCKNRQAKTLVLGA
-430 TLAFF
+430 TLAFIS
-435 GYFVHGFLNNFLDT
+435 YFVHGLLNNFMDT
-449 DKLAVPVWSCAALIA
+449 DKLAVPVWSLAALIA
-464 VIDLYYSNQ
+464 AIDVYYA
-473 ESFGEITENQPTR
+473 
-486 PQISDSSKE
+486 DKETFDEVKE

>member
-1 MEKKA
+1 M
-6 KIGWLYVI
+6 
-14 AALFVAV
+14 AV
-21 GLFFVVKKNTYLF
+21 GLFLVVKKNTYLF

-73 DLAIS
+73 GLAIS
-78 LPAEPLLIGVL
+78 LPAEPLLIGIM
-89 VLFIAK
+89 VLFFAK
-95 MLYDGRYDKRMAR
+95 MLYDGKYDKRISH
-108 HPIAIVIYIMFTWML
+108 HPIAIVIYCMFAWML

-130 MPVVSI
+130 MPVVSL
-136 KFMVSRLWFIVPSFF
+136 KFILSRLWFVIPAFF
-151 LCAILFKNPKN
+151 LCAILFKKPKN

-211 ALAIYLILALAYV
+211 ALAIYLILALTYV
-224 FLPGIKTSTRLIII
+224 FLPGIKTSRRLIII
-238 GVIALLSVALMLSN
+238 GVVALLSVALLFSN

-258 SVIASLAMLICVLL
+258 SVIAALAVLICVLL
-272 RIKFRWI
+272 KIKFRWI
-279 ATVVVV
+279 ATAVVV
-285 LVGLFFAFQNQ
+285 LVGLFLAFQNQ

-343 DRPVF
+343 ERPVF

-384 YIGPLAEQ
+384 YFGPLAEQ
-392 GFMGTILV
+392 GIVGSILV
-400 LALVITVVYTG
+400 LILVIVTVYHG
-411 LKAYHK
+411 MKAYK
-417 AKNKKAKVLALGT
+417 RCKNRQAKTLVLGA
-430 TLAFF
+430 TLAFIS
-435 GYFVHGFLNNFLDT
+435 YFVHGLLNNFMDT
-449 DKLAVPVWSCAALIA
+449 DKLAVPVWSLAALIA
-464 VIDLYYSNQ
+464 AIDVYYA
-473 ESFGEITENQPTR
+473 
-486 PQISDSSKE
+486 DKETFDEVKE

>member
-1 MEKKA
+1 MEKRA
-6 KIGWLYVI
+6 KIAWLYVI
-14 AALFVAV
+14 AALFIAV

-42 VLLLYIFSLDK
+42 VMLLYIFSLDK
-53 VLLLTAFTV
+53 VLLLTSFCV
-62 PLSIN
+62 PLSVN
-67 LKALEA
+67 LKALETG
-73 DLAIS
+73 LAIS
-78 LPAEPLLIGVL
+78 LPAEPLLMGIL

-95 MLYDGRYDKRMAR
+95 MLYDGHYDRR
-108 HPIAIVIYIMFTWML
+108 ISQHPIAVVIYCMFAWML

-130 MPVVSI
+130 MPIVSL
-136 KFMVSRLWFIVPSFF
+136 KFMLSRLWFIIPAFF
-151 LCAILFKNPKN
+151 LCAILFKDPKN
-162 IHWFIWLYIA
+162 IQWFIWLYIA

-211 ALAIYLILALAYV
+211 ALAIYLIMALTYA
-224 FLPGIKTSTRLIII
+224 FIPGIKTSRKLVII
-238 GVIALLSVALMLSN
+238 GVVILLSVALTLSN

-258 SVIASLAMLICVLL
+258 SIIASLGVLFCVLL

-279 ATVVVV
+279 AAAMII
-285 LVGLFFAFQNQ
+285 LVGLFLTFQNQ
-296 IIDALEKNNQDASG
+296 IIDTLEKNNQDASG

-343 DRPVF
+343 ERPVF

-384 YIGPLAEQ
+384 YFGPLAEQ
-392 GFMGTILV
+392 GLV
-400 LALVITVVYTG
+400 GSLLVMMLVVVTVYCGIKT
-411 LKAYHK
+411 YSRC
-417 AKNKKAKVLALGT
+417 KNKKAKVLVLGA

-435 GYFVHGFLNNFLDT
+435 SYFIHGFLNNFLDT
-449 DKLAVPVWSCAALIA
+449 DKLAVPVWSLAALIA
-464 VIDLYYSNQ
+464 AIDVYYA
-473 ESFGEITENQPTR
+473 
-486 PQISDSSKE
+486 DKEEMKIIED

>member
-6 KIGWLYVI
+6 KIAWLYLI

-21 GLFFVVKKNTYLF
+21 GLFLVVKKNTYLF

-53 VLLLTAFTV
+53 VLLFTAFTV
-62 PLSIN
+62 PLSVN
-67 LKALEA
+67 MKVLEA
-73 DLAIS
+73 GLAIS
-78 LPAEPLLIGVL
+78 LPAEPLLMGIL
-89 VLFIAK
+89 VLFLAK
-95 MLYDGRYDKRMAR
+95 MLYDGKYDKRISH
-108 HPIAIVIYIMFTWML
+108 HPISIVIYAMFIWML

-136 KFMVSRLWFIVPSFF
+136 KFLVSRLWFVVPAFF
-151 LCAILFKNPKN
+151 LCALLFKKPKN
-162 IHWFIWLYIA
+162 IHLFIWLYIA
-172 ALCIVCV
+172 SLCIVCV

-211 ALAIYLILALAYV
+211 ALAIYLTLALTYV
-224 FLPGIKTSTRLIII
+224 FLPGLTKGRRLIVI
-238 GVIALLSVALMLSN
+238 GVVALLSVALIFSN

-258 SVIASLAMLICVLL
+258 SVVASVAVLICVLL
-272 RIKFRWI
+272 KIKFRWVAAAI
-279 ATVVVV
+279 VI
-285 LVGLFFAFQNQ
+285 LVGLFLAFQNQ
-296 IIDALEKNNQDASG
+296 IIDSLEKNNQDASG

-343 DRPVF
+343 ERPVF
-348 GWGPGTYQFVYAPY
+348 GWGPGTYQFVYAPF

-384 YIGPLAEQ
+384 YFGPLAEQ
-392 GFMGTILV
+392 GLV
-400 LALVITVVYTG
+400 GSLLMLTLVIVTVTCG
-411 LKAYHK
+411 LKTYSRC
-417 AKNKKAKVLALGT
+417 KNKQAKVLVLGA

-435 GYFVHGFLNNFLDT
+435 GYFIHGFLNNFLDT
-449 DKLAVPVWSCAALIA
+449 DKLAVPVWSLAALIA
-464 VIDLYYSNQ
+464 AVDVYYA
-473 ESFGEITENQPTR
+473 
-486 PQISDSSKE
+486 DKEKFEEVE